1 MYFVTSLRIQVFSTS
16 SYIEKNKETED
27 NFTGCQEEVKACDV
41 TEHLRP
47 HAWPSNCPPPSW
59 DRTATHK
66 QKREAS
72 PSTLPFHYKAE
83 QQTKTSRTSHCYCTV
98 HQLSEESLWSPSLA
112 PCRSMGYEVKTLN
125 LPGSS
130 TPEDYFLLTVYI
142 YPKI

>member
-1 MYFVTSLRIQVFSTS
+1 MESEDIISRQFHKLLIVYFVTSLRIQVFSTS

-83 QQTKTSRTSHCYCTV
+83 QQTKTTAELATAIARYINLVKSHCG
-98 HQLSEESLWSPSLA
+98 HHH
-112 PCRSMGYEVKTLN
+112 
-125 LPGSS
+125 
-130 TPEDYFLLTVYI
+130 
-142 YPKI
+142 

>member
-1 MYFVTSLRIQVFSTS
+1 MESEDIISRQFHKLLIVYFVTSLRIQVFSTS

-41 TEHLRP
+41 AEHLRP

-83 QQTKTSRTSHCYCTV
+83 QQTKTTAELATAIARYINLVKSHCG
-98 HQLSEESLWSPSLA
+98 HHH
-112 PCRSMGYEVKTLN
+112 
-125 LPGSS
+125 
-130 TPEDYFLLTVYI
+130 
-142 YPKI
+142 